1 MHKYWCFC
9 LKSSIYISCN
19 QKILNFGGDYTAN
32 RFMTFIYT
40 SSMYL
45 RHIINYA
52 IQNTC
57 HRWAWSWL
65 SQAWNGV
72 FIDRDHQRGENNS
85 HVNRAGSLW
94 APLLLHD
101 VNRKVKPGIFLRSTN
116 EPISVSWTGKKV
128 LLVQRKH
135 NKKLKNSHK
144 RNMAAKVM
152 IKTVCKKMLY

>member
-1 MHKYWCFC
+1 M
-9 LKSSIYISCN
+9 LLLE
-19 QKILNFGGDYTAN
+19 ILNLYFLQSENLELRWRLYRQPVYNLD
-32 RFMTFIYT
+32 IHL
-40 SSMYL
+40 SMYL
-45 RHIINYA
+45 KHIIKYV

-72 FIDRDHQRGENNS
+72 FINRYYQRGENNS
-85 HVNRAGSLW
+85 LVNRVGSLW

-101 VNRKVKPGIFLRSTN
+101 VNRKVKPGIFLRNTN

-135 NKKLKNSHK
+135 NKNW
-144 RNMAAKVM
+144 RIF
-152 IKTVCKKMLY
+152 IKEIWQQRQW